1 MRSFSHSLTTFALT
15 GMVALS
21 FNACGSKDKAPEA
34 PQLEILVSP
43 VTKQDVS
50 LSSEFVGRTTGAVD
64 AEVRARVE
72 GIIEGIHFSEGK
84 DVTEGQ
90 LLYSIDEAPL
100 KAKVAEARAGVA
112 EAKTKLENADAD
124 LKRIKPLAE
133 INAVSKRE
141 LDQAIARK
149 GVADG
154 AVDAANAQ
162 LESADIRLGYAKVK
176 APISGMIGLTQ
187 AKVGEFVGAA
197 PNKIVL
203 NTVSQLDPIHV
214 KFTVSEREYLY
225 FAKMA
230 EKEGPNREKRSLEL
244 VLADG
249 SVHPQRGEVVSIDR
263 NIDSQTGAI
272 NVEASFP
279 NPTKI
284 LRPGLFAKI
293 RTVAETRPGALV
305 VPKRALKEMQGKY
318 QVFVVAPDGVV
329 EVRNIEVG
337 PDTGDG
343 KVVQSGLNEG
353 DNVALEGIQRLR
365 AGMSVKPKHVS

>member
-1 MRSFSHSLTTFALT
+1 MRSVSLSLSAFALT

-21 FNACGSKDKAPEA
+21 VNACGSKEKAPEA
-34 PQLEILVSP
+34 PQLEILVAP
-43 VTKQDVS
+43 VKKQDVS
-50 LSSEFVGRTTGAVD
+50 LSSEFVGRTSGAVD

-72 GIIEGIHFSEGK
+72 GVIEGIHFSEGK

-162 LESADIRLGYAKVK
+162 LDSAEIRLGYAKVK

-197 PNKIVL
+197 PNVIVL
-203 NTVSQLDPIHV
+203 NTISQLDPIRV

-225 FAKMA
+225 FAKLA

-272 NVEASFP
+272 NVEATFP

-293 RTVAETRPGALV
+293 RTVAETRSGALV
-305 VPKRALKEMQGKY
+305 VPKRALKEIQGKY

-329 EVRNIEVG
+329 DVRTIEVG

-343 KVVQSGLNEG
+343 KVVESGINEG
-353 DNVALEGIQRLR
+353 DTVALEGIQRLR

>member
-162 LESADIRLGYAKVK
+162 LESADIRFGYAKVK

>member
-1 MRSFSHSLTTFALT
+1 MRSVSLSLSAFALT

-21 FNACGSKDKAPEA
+21 VNACGSKEKAPEA
-34 PQLEILVSP
+34 PQLEILVAP
-43 VTKQDVS
+43 VKKQDVS
-50 LSSEFVGRTTGAVD
+50 LASEFVGRTSGAVD

-72 GIIEGIHFSEGK
+72 GVIEGIHFSEGK

-162 LESADIRLGYAKVK
+162 LDSAEIRLGYAKVK

-197 PNKIVL
+197 PNVIVL
-203 NTVSQLDPIHV
+203 NTISQLDPIRV

-225 FAKMA
+225 FAKLA

-272 NVEASFP
+272 NVEATFP

-293 RTVAETRPGALV
+293 RTVAETRSGALV
-305 VPKRALKEMQGKY
+305 VPKRALKEIQGKY

-329 EVRNIEVG
+329 DVRTIEVG

-343 KVVQSGLNEG
+343 KVVESGINEG
-353 DNVALEGIQRLR
+353 DTVALEGIQRLR

>member
-1 MRSFSHSLTTFALT
+1 MRSFSHSLATFALT

-365 AGMSVKPKHVS
+365 AGMSVKPKQVS